1 MRRLSSLVCVA
12 MVAALGMATVAV
24 PAIRAEE
31 TPKDIKGLYLL
42 TDYPAVTVRPGTTST
57 VSLRLQNYNLPPER
71 LELSVSG
78 VPSGWTA
85 TMLGG
90 GQPVAAAMAAT
101 NNSASLQLRVDVPA
115 NAPMGTETLT
125 IDAKGGSTNVSL
137 PIAVT
142 LAKDLPAKLT
152 VTPQL
157 PELRGNARSNFEF
170 QIAVKNDSGKRLV
183 VALAAD
189 APRNF
194 EVSFTEQYGSQEL
207 NAVPID
213 AGQSKDVKLKVRPP
227 NTIGAGRYPVAMRAT
242 AEDANVKTDVFLEIT
257 GQPKLDI
264 TGRDGSLSA
273 RATAGEETTIPVVI
287 TNSGTSPADQIE
299 LAGTAPT
306 GWKITFEPKEIDRI
320 APGQNRE
327 VQAQITPATKAI
339 AGDYQTSLRST
350 SRGESASST
359 FRITVVT
366 DTKWWIVGIGIIGL
380 ALLVMVAAVARF
392 GRR

>member
-1 MRRLSSLVCVA
+1 MFRLIVPVCA
-12 MVAALGMATVAV
+12 GLLALGSALAQAQD
-24 PAIRAEE
+24 P
-31 TPKDIKGLYLL
+31 PKDIKGIFLL
-42 TDYPAVTVRPGTTST
+42 TDYPAVTLRPGTTST
-57 VSLRLQNYNLPPER
+57 ISLRLQNYNMPPER
-71 LELSVSG
+71 YALNVSG

-101 NNSASLQLRVDVPA
+101 NASASLQLRLDVPQEA
-115 NAPMGTETLT
+115 AMGTSTVT
-125 IDAKGGSTNVSL
+125 ITAEGQGTNVNL

-157 PELRGNARSNFEF
+157 PELRGTVRSSFEY
-170 QIAVKNDSGKRLV
+170 QVAIKNDSGKRLV

-194 EVSFTEQYGSQEL
+194 ETSFTEAYGSQEL

-242 AEDANVKTDVFLEIT
+242 AEDANAKADMALEIT
-257 GQPKLDI
+257 GQPRLEI
-264 TGRDGSLSA
+264 AGRDGSVSA
-273 RATAGEETTIPVVI
+273 NAQAGSEASIPVVI
-287 TNSGTSPADQIE
+287 TNTGTAPADQIE
-299 LAGTAPT
+299 LAGTAPS
-306 GWKITFEPKEIDRI
+306 GWKITFEPKQIERI
-320 APGQNRE
+320 AANQNQE
-327 VQAQITPATKAI
+327 VQALITPPAKAI
-339 AGDYQTSLRST
+339 TGDYSTTLRAT
-350 SRGESASST
+350 SRGESASSN
-359 FRITVVT
+359 FKITVVT
-366 DTKWWIVGIGIIGL
+366 ATVWWAVGIGIIAL
-380 ALLVMVAAVARF
+380 ALVVMVGAVARF

>member
-1 MRRLSSLVCVA
+1 MYRLIVPV
-12 MVAALGMATVAV
+12 VAALAALGVTVAQAQD
-24 PAIRAEE
+24 P
-31 TPKDIKGLYLL
+31 PKDIKGIYLL

-71 LELSVSG
+71 LALTVSG

-101 NNSASLQLRVDVPA
+101 NSSASLQLRLDVPQA
-115 NAPMGTETLT
+115 AAMGTTNLT
-125 IDAKGGSTNVSL
+125 IEAKGEGTNVSL
-137 PIAVT
+137 PLAVT
-142 LAKDLPAKLT
+142 LQKDLPAKLT

-157 PELRGNARSNFEF
+157 PELRGTVRSNFEY
-170 QIAVKNDSGKRLV
+170 QVAIKNDSGKRLV

-194 EVSFTEQYGSQEL
+194 ETSFTEAYGSQEL

-242 AEDANVKTDVFLEIT
+242 AEDAEAKTDMALEVT
-257 GQPKLDI
+257 GQPRLEI
-264 TGRDGSLSA
+264 TGRDGLVSA
-273 RATAGEETTIPVVI
+273 RAEAGTETPIPIVVI
-287 TNSGTSPADQIE
+287 NSGTAPADQIE

-306 GWKITFEPKEIDRI
+306 GWKITFEPKQIDRI
-320 APGQNRE
+320 APNQNQE
-327 VQAQITPATKAI
+327 VQALITPVQKAI
-339 AGDYQTSLRST
+339 TGDYNTTLRAT

-359 FRITVVT
+359 FKITVVT
-366 DTKWWIVGIGIIGL
+366 STMWWIVGIGIIAL
-380 ALLVMVAAVARF
+380 ALLVMVGAVARF

>member
-1 MRRLSSLVCVA
+1 MRRLI
-12 MVAALGMATVAV
+12 VAACAAVVAFASA
-24 PAIRAEE
+24 PTRAEE
-31 TPKDIKGLYLL
+31 TPRDIKGLYLL

-71 LELSVSG
+71 LDLTVTG

-85 TMLGG
+85 TLLGG

-101 NNSASLQLRVDVPA
+101 NSSASLQLRLDVPA
-115 NAPMGTETLT
+115 NAEIGTQTLT
-125 IDAKGGSTNVSL
+125 IDAKGQGQSVTL
-137 PIAVT
+137 PVAVT

-152 VTPQL
+152 VQPQL
-157 PELRGNARSNFEF
+157 PELRGTARSSFEY
-170 QIAVKNDSGKRLV
+170 QISVKNDSGKRLV

-194 EVSFTEQYGSQEL
+194 ETSFTESYGSQEL

-227 NTIGAGRYPVAMRAT
+227 NTIGAGRYPVVMRAA
-242 AEDANVKTDVFLEIT
+242 AEDATAKADVVLEVT

-264 TGRDGSLSA
+264 AGRDGSLSA
-273 RATAGEETTIPVVI
+273 GANAGVETSIPVLI

-306 GWKITFEPKEIDRI
+306 GWKITFEPKQIERI
-320 APGQNRE
+320 APGANQE
-327 VQAQITPATKAI
+327 VQALVTPPSKAI
-339 AGDYQTSLRST
+339 AGDFVTTVRAT
-350 SRGESASST
+350 SRGESASSN
-359 FRITVVT
+359 FRVTVKT
-366 DTKWWIVGIGIIGL
+366 STMWGIVGIGIIGA
-380 ALLVMVAAVARF
+380 ALLVMVGAVARF

>member
-1 MRRLSSLVCVA
+1 MRRLSLLVCAVA
-12 MVAALGMATVAV
+12 AALGNTTVW
-24 PAIRAEE
+24 AEE

-57 VSLRLQNYNLPPER
+57 ISLRLQNYNLPPER
-71 LELSVSG
+71 LELTVSG

-101 NNSASLQLRVDVPA
+101 NSSASLQLRLDVPA
-115 NAPMGTETLT
+115 NAPIGTQSLT
-125 IDAKGGSTNVSL
+125 IEAKGQGTNVSL
-137 PIAVT
+137 PVAVT
-142 LAKDLPAKLT
+142 LAKDLPAKLS
-152 VTPQL
+152 VLPQL
-157 PELRGNARSNFEF
+157 PELRGNARSSFEY
-170 QIAVKNDSGKRLV
+170 QVAIKNDSGKRLV

-194 EVSFTEQYGSQEL
+194 ETSFTESYGSQEL

-242 AEDANVKTDVFLEIT
+242 AEDATAKTEVFLEIT

-264 TGRDGSLSA
+264 SGRDGLISA
-273 RATAGEETTIPVVI
+273 GATAGAETTIPVLI

-327 VQAQITPATKAI
+327 VQALVTPAAKAI
-339 AGDYQTSLRST
+339 AGDYVTAVRAT
-350 SRGESASST
+350 SRGESASSN
-359 FRITVVT
+359 FRITVT
-366 DTKWWIVGIGIIGL
+366 TSTMWGIAGAGIIGL
-380 ALLVMVAAVARF
+380 ALLVMVGAVARF

>member
-1 MRRLSSLVCVA
+1 MYRLIVP
-12 MVAALGMATVAV
+12 VAAVIAALV
-24 PAIRAEE
+24 PALAQAQDP
-31 TPKDIKGLYLL
+31 PKDIKGIYLL

-57 VSLRLQNYNLPPER
+57 ISLRLQNYNLPPER
-71 LELSVSG
+71 LALTVGG

-101 NNSASLQLRVDVPA
+101 NSNASLQLRLDVPQSA
-115 NAPMGTETLT
+115 AMGTTNLT
-125 IDAKGGSTNVSL
+125 IEAKGEGTNVTL

-142 LAKDLPAKLT
+142 LAKDLPAKLS

-157 PELRGNARSNFEF
+157 PELRGTARSNFEY
-170 QIAVKNDSGKRLV
+170 QVAIKNDSGKRLV

-194 EVSFTEQYGSQEL
+194 ETSFTEAYGSQEL

-242 AEDANVKTDVFLEIT
+242 AEDAEAKADMALEVT
-257 GQPKLDI
+257 GQPRLDI
-264 TGRDGSLSA
+264 TGRDGLVSA
-273 RATAGEETTIPVVI
+273 RATAGAETSIPVLV
-287 TNSGTSPADQIE
+287 TNSGTAPADQIE
-299 LAGTAPT
+299 LAGTAPS
-306 GWKITFEPKEIDRI
+306 GWKITFEPKQIDRI
-320 APGQNRE
+320 APNANQE
-327 VQAQITPATKAI
+327 VQALVTPAAKAI
-339 AGDYQTSLRST
+339 TGDYVTTVRAT
-350 SRGESASST
+350 SRGESANSN
-359 FRITVVT
+359 FRITVMT
-366 DTKWWIVGIGIIGL
+366 ATQWWIAGAGIIGI
-380 ALLVMVAAVARF
+380 ALLVMVGAVARF